1 MIQYQLKM
9 LFVQDNFSSYWNL
22 KGGLQPQVYKGGD
35 IKSKVF
41 FHHVIIQKEGSFLKW
56 VGA

>member
-1 MIQYQLKM
+1 M
-9 LFVQDNFSSYWNL
+9 LFVQDSFSSYWNL